1 MTRAASPIAQLD
13 DPSESVIASLSAELS
28 ADRALTGSLRNCV
41 TANETLK
48 IAAGASSPKPGIVA
62 LTTNRLLFLYSEG
75 RLRRAVM
82 CSAFARD
89 DLRGCRADAEG
100 LLVLRFK
107 QPAVRLTAFAPAHA
121 CDELAAAIGI
131 PPIDRWAAAL
141 GNVTPRLR
149 DTLDMHIPPNETV
162 VTVTQSL
169 DPHSGLLALTNASF
183 VWIWLSPSDTRPD
196 VAATWPRDK
205 SAWEALRE
213 VPRELQ
219 EALCV
224 LHEIRE
230 EWDELLA
237 VSGRSWFT
245 AADLFKANALAH
257 KGLNDAAIV
266 VYDDAIRAGKK
277 SGIRL
282 QHLARYRKAALLIDM
297 GDLTRARRDL
307 ARLYA
312 DDPTFDD
319 QAHLLDRVGTATSRR
334 GRQPIPED
342 VRHAVWRRDEG
353 RCVECGSQENIEFDH
368 VIPFARGGSNTERN
382 LQLLC
387 EPCNRR
393 KSAAI

>member
-1 MTRAASPIAQLD
+1 MTRGTEPIAQLD
-13 DPSESVIASLSAELS
+13 DASESVIASLPVELS
-28 ADRALTGSLRNCV
+28 ADHALTSSFRNCV
-41 TANETLK
+41 TANETLQ

-62 LTTNRLLFLYSEG
+62 LTTNRLLFLYPEG

-89 DLRGCRADAEG
+89 ELRGCRSDAEG

-107 QPAVRLTAFAPAHA
+107 QPAVRFTAFARAHA
-121 CDELAAAIGI
+121 CDQLAAAIGI
-131 PPIDRWAAAL
+131 PPIDRWAAGL

-149 DTLDMHIPPNETV
+149 DALNMHIPPNETV

-169 DPHSGLLALTNASF
+169 DDSGLLALTDASF
-183 VWIWLSPSDTRPD
+183 VWMWISPSDTRPD

-224 LHEIRE
+224 LHEIRD

-237 VSGRSWFT
+237 VSSRSRFA

-257 KGLNDAAIV
+257 KGLSDAAIV

-277 SGIRL
+277 SGTGL
-282 QHLARYRKAALLIDM
+282 QYLARYRRAALFIDM
-297 GDLTRARRDL
+297 GDLTRARHDL

-319 QAHLLDRVGTATSRR
+319 HAHLLDRVSPTTSRR

-353 RCVECGSQENIEFDH
+353 RCVECGSKENLEFDH
-368 VIPFARGGSNTERN
+368 VIPLARGGANTERN

-387 EPCNRR
+387 ESCNRR
-393 KSAAI
+393 KGAAI